1 MLEAPKIT
9 AAAMQQNLQQRE
21 QRRPR
26 GRPFPKGQSGNP
38 GGSRLII
45 ERRAKMEA
53 EIAHELGD
61 DLSATDRILLSRAV
75 ELLTRRT
82 RSHTDSVR
90 GLNTAHRILQSLR
103 AKYQAEEIAPSLQEL
118 LAGAE

>member
-1 MLEAPKIT
+1 MNT
-9 AAAMQQNLQQRE
+9 SAAIEQQTSQRSK
-21 QRRPR
+21 QR
-26 GRPFPKGQSGNP
+26 GRPWRRGESGNP

-90 GLNTAHRILQSLR
+90 GLNTAHRILQSSR